1 MTPEQIAEAERASAL
16 FHTALA
22 SLGLQAVTDS
32 LSLWDDVPPLVNV
45 SNTAAVAKWLAAA
58 TRYVMSRRLRA
69 RDMALSYYRYQR
81 ALTTGTTV
89 ALPGQDNPPYMTLPE
104 LKRQFESYLDP
115 ADADEDAPADDTD
128 AQEADV
134 PEADRI
140 PVEAL
145 DGIEDELDALEAE
158 AEQQVRDN
166 LIVLGPLN
174 QDRKT
179 RGTLDAETPEEADAA
194 RVEANKKAGNR
205 QAAAAARNVMNGA
218 RGSVFLIG
226 DRDRKVLGFVR
237 VSRTGTPC
245 GFCAMLISRG
255 PVMKGSDRQ
264 ASLYRSGEGTG
275 PKADGTIV
283 TYGDL
288 DLYHDNCQC
297 YAVPVFALSQFGS
310 GEIFALNREYAAL
323 WDKHIKDQYS
333 GDEALTEWRR
343 LIRQRAKS
351 QKSLE
356 AAA

>member
-1 MTPEQIAEAERASAL
+1 
-16 FHTALA
+16 
-22 SLGLQAVTDS
+22 
-32 LSLWDDVPPLVNV
+32 
-45 SNTAAVAKWLAAA
+45 
-58 TRYVMSRRLRA
+58 
-69 RDMALSYYRYQR
+69 
-81 ALTTGTTV
+81 
-89 ALPGQDNPPYMTLPE
+89 
-104 LKRQFESYLDP
+104 
-115 ADADEDAPADDTD
+115 
-128 AQEADV
+128 
-134 PEADRI
+134 
-140 PVEAL
+140 
-145 DGIEDELDALEAE
+145 
-158 AEQQVRDN
+158 
-166 LIVLGPLN
+166 
-174 QDRKT
+174 
-179 RGTLDAETPEEADAA
+179 
-194 RVEANKKAGNR
+194 
-205 QAAAAARNVMNGA
+205 
-218 RGSVFLIG
+218 
-226 DRDRKVLGFVR
+226 
-237 VSRTGTPC
+237 
-245 GFCAMLISRG
+245 MLISRG